1 MCDFHYLLGRNG
13 GHLSPA
19 GCLGFAHNST
29 STSKEDAVKQVL
41 LERNCTDSI
50 VDFIKAN
57 GLEST
62 VDLVSEGRIDLFFT
76 DEDAKGAK
84 EDYDQAKEAGV
95 DLSKVE
101 WIEKA
106 DMKEVRPYVVARGV
120 ELIYLLSEVWFKPR
134 RCLYSRP

>member
-1 MCDFHYLLGRNG
+1 M
-13 GHLSPA
+13 
-19 GCLGFAHNST
+19 
-29 STSKEDAVKQVL
+29 
-41 LERNCTDSI
+41 
-50 VDFIKAN
+50 
-57 GLEST
+57 
-62 VDLVSEGRIDLFFT
+62 FFT

-101 WIEKA
+101 WIEEA

-120 ELIYLLSEVWFKPR
+120 ELIYLLSEVWFKPH